1 MNEFRN
7 ILFICSRNQ
16 WRSPAAEANYSA
28 HLHLQVRSAGTS
40 SKARR
45 RLSVKDIR
53 WADLI
58 IVMEEKHRQ
67 RIRAEFRDEMRYKA
81 IEVLA
86 IEDRY
91 QFMDP
96 ELIDEIRAVVDSLL
110 EL

>member
-16 WRSPAAEANYSA
+16 WRSPTAEAIYSA
-28 HLHLQVRSAGTS
+28 HQHLHVRSAGTS

-96 ELIDEIRAVVDSLL
+96 ELIDEIRAVVDSNL
-110 EL
+110 EI